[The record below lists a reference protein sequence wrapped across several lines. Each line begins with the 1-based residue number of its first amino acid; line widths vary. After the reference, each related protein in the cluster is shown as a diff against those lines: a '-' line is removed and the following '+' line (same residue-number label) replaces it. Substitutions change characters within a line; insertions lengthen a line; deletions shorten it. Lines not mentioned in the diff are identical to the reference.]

1 MSENRILESMPDA
14 ERLGRLKETL
24 EAMGYSLDDD
34 GRLHPGRTAV
44 ASTASRPGSPSHG
57 SPEASGGPLHRI
69 LDDWRA
75 AERRLAHAYDEASR
89 AEVELEVGRLRRE
102 YQAESRGHDEGR

>member
-1 MSENRILESMPDA
+1 LLPGSGRARGGGSSDEREPDS
-14 ERLGRLKETL
+14 R
-24 EAMGYSLDDD
+24 
-34 GRLHPGRTAV
+34 V
-44 ASTASRPGSPSHG
+44 ASTVSRPGSLSQG

-102 YQAESRGHDEGR
+102 YQAEAHAHDEG

>member
-14 ERLGRLKETL
+14 ERFGRLKETL
-24 EAMGYSLDDD
+24 EAMGYSLDNH
-34 GRLHPGRTAV
+34 GRLHPGRTA
-44 ASTASRPGSPSHG
+44 ASTASPPRSLSQGSS
-57 SPEASGGPLHRI
+57 EASGGPLHRI

-75 AERRLAHAYDEASR
+75 AERRLAHVYDEASR

-102 YQAESRGHDEGR
+102 YQAEARAHDEGG